1 MNWVVMAFRRN
12 YTLDQIHTLICASE
26 GRRSPV
32 SGEPGH
38 LVCLHADGR
47 TRTTADRRAKTVIVL
62 AETLEK
68 SRSMNPADGF
78 ITQTGSSP
86 GVDSRF
92 TTRLDLVKAV
102 FCALNGPTGQ
112 AKLSEFDSDA
122 TKQRITFRADVQ
134 PIIKNVE
141 RYTKATSVLER
152 GLTASA
158 VFLVIDRPGTSSSG
172 EIHVQTAFPV
182 DVST

>member
-1 MNWVVMAFRRN
+1 
-12 YTLDQIHTLICASE
+12 
-26 GRRSPV
+26 
-32 SGEPGH
+32 
-38 LVCLHADGR
+38 
-47 TRTTADRRAKTVIVL
+47 
-62 AETLEK
+62 
-68 SRSMNPADGF
+68 MNPADGF

-112 AKLSEFDSDA
+112 SKLSEFDSDA
-122 TKQRITFRADVQ
+122 TKQRITFKADVQ

-141 RYTKATSVLER
+141 RYTKATSRLER

-158 VFLVIDRPGTSSSG
+158 VFLVIDRLGTPSTG
-172 EIHVQTAFPV
+172 ELHVQTAFPV
-182 DVST
+182 NVSS